1 MTEESQFTRKFR
13 KELMAGLSSLVLL
26 AVLARAG
33 REMYGYE
40 IAKAV
45 KAEGEGG
52 LIFKQGAIYPVLRSL
67 NATGLLKSRVEAS
80 AFGPPRRYYDITD
93 PPVKGAKTASLPPK
107 VERAALDPEL
117 QEALNAPP
125 LKQYDKSLSLETIPA
140 DEPKLPGEAPAAPAS
155 PRDNFSF
162 KTSTLF
168 FGSSLG
174 SASAAVMEPAA
185 IMQAAGTAQYC

>member
-1 MTEESQFTRKFR
+1 MTEESVYTRKFR

-67 NATGLLKSRVEAS
+67 HQLGLLESRVEAS
-80 AFGPPRRYYDITD
+80 AFGPPRRSYSITD
-93 PPVKGAKTASLPPK
+93 EGLRALREWQGAWKDMREFVDDALAAQGAVYEARPTA
-107 VERAALDPEL
+107 
-117 QEALNAPP
+117 
-125 LKQYDKSLSLETIPA
+125 
-140 DEPKLPGEAPAAPAS
+140 
-155 PRDNFSF
+155 
-162 KTSTLF
+162 
-168 FGSSLG
+168 
-174 SASAAVMEPAA
+174 
-185 IMQAAGTAQYC
+185 

>member
-1 MTEESQFTRKFR
+1 MALDTDYTRKFR

-67 NATGLLKSRVEAS
+67 NSLGLLDSRVEAS
-80 AFGPPRRYYDITD
+80 AFGPPRRYYNITD
-93 PPVKGAKTASLPPK
+93 EG
-107 VERAALDPEL
+107 RR
-117 QEALNAPP
+117 ALNDWQGAWKGMREFVDDA
-125 LKQYDKSLSLETIPA
+125 L
-140 DEPKLPGEAPAAPAS
+140 AAQGATYEYRP
-155 PRDNFSF
+155 
-162 KTSTLF
+162 
-168 FGSSLG
+168 
-174 SASAAVMEPAA
+174 SA
-185 IMQAAGTAQYC
+185 

>member
-1 MTEESQFTRKFR
+1 MTEESTYTRKFR

-67 NATGLLKSRVEAS
+67 NALGLLDSRVEAS
-80 AFGPPRRYYDITD
+80 AFGPPRRYYTITD
-93 PPVKGAKTASLPPK
+93 EGRQALREWQGAWFDMRGF
-107 VERAALDPEL
+107 VDDALKAQGAGDE
-117 QEALNAPP
+117 
-125 LKQYDKSLSLETIPA
+125 QYH
-140 DEPKLPGEAPAAPAS
+140 
-155 PRDNFSF
+155 
-162 KTSTLF
+162 
-168 FGSSLG
+168 
-174 SASAAVMEPAA
+174 ASA
-185 IMQAAGTAQYC
+185 

>member
-1 MTEESQFTRKFR
+1 MADESPYTRKFR

-67 NATGLLKSRVEAS
+67 HALGLLESRVEAS
-80 AFGPPRRYYDITD
+80 AFGPPRRYYSITD
-93 PPVKGAKTASLPPK
+93 EGRHALSDWQGAWHDMREFVDDALAAQMSLRGPTL
-107 VERAALDPEL
+107 ESRA
-117 QEALNAPP
+117 
-125 LKQYDKSLSLETIPA
+125 
-140 DEPKLPGEAPAAPAS
+140 
-155 PRDNFSF
+155 
-162 KTSTLF
+162 
-168 FGSSLG
+168 
-174 SASAAVMEPAA
+174 
-185 IMQAAGTAQYC
+185 

>member
-1 MTEESQFTRKFR
+1 LTDDNQYTRKFR

-67 NATGLLKSRVEAS
+67 NVQGLLDSRVEAS
-80 AFGPPRRYYDITD
+80 AFGPPRRYYAITD
-93 PPVKGAKTASLPPK
+93 EGRK
-107 VERAALDPEL
+107 ALGEWQFAWRGMREFVDD
-117 QEALNAPP
+117 ALMGGTVHESRP
-125 LKQYDKSLSLETIPA
+125 
-140 DEPKLPGEAPAAPAS
+140 
-155 PRDNFSF
+155 
-162 KTSTLF
+162 
-168 FGSSLG
+168 
-174 SASAAVMEPAA
+174 SA
-185 IMQAAGTAQYC
+185 

>member
-1 MTEESQFTRKFR
+1 VPPDTDYTRKFR

-67 NATGLLKSRVEAS
+67 NSLGLLNSRVEAS

-93 PPVKGAKTASLPPK
+93 EGRRALSEWQGAWKDMREF
-107 VERAALDPEL
+107 VDDALQSQGAIHEHRP
-117 QEALNAPP
+117 
-125 LKQYDKSLSLETIPA
+125 
-140 DEPKLPGEAPAAPAS
+140 
-155 PRDNFSF
+155 
-162 KTSTLF
+162 
-168 FGSSLG
+168 
-174 SASAAVMEPAA
+174 SA
-185 IMQAAGTAQYC
+185 

>member
-45 KAEGEGG
+45 KADGEGG

-93 PPVKGAKTASLPPK
+93 DGRK
-107 VERAALDPEL
+107 ALSEWQFAWRDMREFVDD
-117 QEALNAPP
+117 ALNAGVTP
-125 LKQYDKSLSLETIPA
+125 DGHA
-140 DEPKLPGEAPAAPAS
+140 GAAA
-155 PRDNFSF
+155 
-162 KTSTLF
+162 
-168 FGSSLG
+168 
-174 SASAAVMEPAA
+174 
-185 IMQAAGTAQYC
+185 

>member
-1 MTEESQFTRKFR
+1 VVEESPHTRKFR

-67 NATGLLKSRVEAS
+67 NALGLLGSRVEAS
-80 AFGPPRRYYDITD
+80 AFGPPRRYYTITD
-93 PPVKGAKTASLPPK
+93 EG
-107 VERAALDPEL
+107 R
-117 QEALNAPP
+117 QALNDWQGAWFDMRGFVDDA
-125 LKQYDKSLSLETIPA
+125 LQSQGVA
-140 DEPKLPGEAPAAPAS
+140 DEH
-155 PRDNFSF
+155 RV
-162 KTSTLF
+162 
-168 FGSSLG
+168 
-174 SASAAVMEPAA
+174 SA
-185 IMQAAGTAQYC
+185 

>member
-1 MTEESQFTRKFR
+1 MEDTVYTRKFR

-67 NATGLLKSRVEAS
+67 NGLGLLDSRVEAS
-80 AFGPPRRYYDITD
+80 AFGPPRRYYTITD
-93 PPVKGAKTASLPPK
+93 EGKKALTDWQGAWRDMREF
-107 VERAALDPEL
+107 VD
-117 QEALNAPP
+117 EALIA
-125 LKQYDKSLSLETIPA
+125 QGAEYDHRP
-140 DEPKLPGEAPAAPAS
+140 
-155 PRDNFSF
+155 
-162 KTSTLF
+162 
-168 FGSSLG
+168 
-174 SASAAVMEPAA
+174 
-185 IMQAAGTAQYC
+185 TA

>member
-1 MTEESQFTRKFR
+1 VTEETTYTRKFR

-67 NATGLLKSRVEAS
+67 NTQGLLESRVEAS
-80 AFGPPRRYYDITD
+80 AFGPPRRYYTITD
-93 PPVKGAKTASLPPK
+93 EGRQALSDWQGAWKDMREF
-107 VERAALDPEL
+107 VDDALMAQQGAGHEHR
-117 QEALNAPP
+117 
-125 LKQYDKSLSLETIPA
+125 PA
-140 DEPKLPGEAPAAPAS
+140 
-155 PRDNFSF
+155 
-162 KTSTLF
+162 T
-168 FGSSLG
+168 
-174 SASAAVMEPAA
+174 
-185 IMQAAGTAQYC
+185 

>member
-1 MTEESQFTRKFR
+1 MSEESPFTRKFR

-67 NATGLLKSRVEAS
+67 NQLGLLDSRVEAS
-80 AFGPPRRYYDITD
+80 AFGPPRRYYAITD
-93 PPVKGAKTASLPPK
+93 DGRQALHDWQGAWKGMREFVDDALQAGGASYEYQP
-107 VERAALDPEL
+107 
-117 QEALNAPP
+117 
-125 LKQYDKSLSLETIPA
+125 
-140 DEPKLPGEAPAAPAS
+140 
-155 PRDNFSF
+155 
-162 KTSTLF
+162 
-168 FGSSLG
+168 
-174 SASAAVMEPAA
+174 SA
-185 IMQAAGTAQYC
+185 